1 MASLPQERQAA
12 AATAGRKE
20 LREAAREARQAPPP
34 REAPPEVPVEE
45 IEDLP
50 AEVTRLRA
58 VLARVTEERDQLKKK
73 VANLTVA
80 LSEAR
85 KAGGGDD

>member
-1 MASLPQERQAA
+1 M
-12 AATAGRKE
+12 
-20 LREAAREARQAPPP
+20 
-34 REAPPEVPVEE
+34 PVEE

>member
-1 MASLPQERQAA
+1 M
-12 AATAGRKE
+12 
-20 LREAAREARQAPPP
+20 
-34 REAPPEVPVEE
+34 PVEE

-80 LSEAR
+80 LSGRAR
-85 KAGGGDD
+85 RVVGMIERGDSEGRAAARTLLMAD